1 MIEDKKMLKWI
12 DSLKIPP
19 NYKNVRISNIKTSK
33 ILAIGKDDIGRKQ
46 YTYNP
51 KYIEE
56 QQEIINNFK
65 QSRNCCCP
73 FTIDELKHKLKDIIN
88 LTHINIDNL
97 NYKSIIK
104 LINNNTISNKIFLR
118 TKENEENFK
127 ILQNYIETIQ
137 PLFIIQ
143 TNFDEEQNNIKPLYG
158 WIMQINDTH
167 YLLGLPN
174 KTLKDVKLY
183 VKNYIERLKI
193 YQIFDNKN
201 IN

>member
-1 MIEDKKMLKWI
+1 YSNNLNLVDYWDKKKEISSWIIQYGGNFCMGHSDMDLKK
-12 DSLKIPP
+12 SLEKIIKFFEEILD
-19 NYKNVRISNIKTSK
+19 NDNI
-33 ILAIGKDDIGRKQ
+33 Q
-46 YTYNP
+46 E
-51 KYIEE
+51 IEE

-183 VKNYIERLKI
+183 VKNYIERL
-193 YQIFDNKN
+193 
-201 IN
+201 